1 MKGVREKTA
10 LFAEMSKKPEEE
22 RECGAKD
29 QAGDDGEIE
38 GGVFAAMDDVAGK
51 FSKAEG
57 EFAAEVKKNADK
69 DEEGAENE
77 ERAAEFAERIHDE
90 DSRRNEVKK

>member
-1 MKGVREKTA
+1 
-10 LFAEMSKKPEEE
+10 MSKKPEEE
-22 RECGAKD
+22 RERGAENK
-29 QAGDDGEIE
+29 AGDDWEIE

-69 DEEGAENE
+69 D
-77 ERAAEFAERIHDE
+77 
-90 DSRRNEVKK
+90 